1 MATPGTAAQPAREA
15 NPQVERSIVKRGHG
29 VFAARRIACLFLLFI
44 VDVSIVALA
53 LELAILIRVAWLPHL
68 STQTPHEAF
77 SFSHYVSRG
86 WIWLLFLVF
95 YPVEGLYTQRRSL
108 WNEVGSLTKASG
120 LGTLAV
126 LAAVALEKLSIDVSR
141 ITILLTGVILLVLM
155 PVARY
160 WTKLLLGRLNL
171 WRKPILILGAA
182 KTAKLVLHGVNEDP
196 VLGYQVVGMLD
207 DDPSKQNQCLGSSF
221 GQPVCVLGP
230 LAMAP
235 TLMREGRARDILLAM
250 PGLGEIQLVTLL
262 HTLQSLCESIY
273 VVPKMWGLPMM
284 NLHIDGFLRQQVLML
299 KVSNNLAKPWNSWI
313 KRTFDLLIGSIFAVF
328 SVPLIG
334 AIALLIKM
342 NSKGPVLHVQ
352 ERLGYQGRTFRCLKF
367 RSMQVNGDEQLTA
380 YLKANPQLAA
390 EWDRY
395 AKLKT
400 HDPRLTPVGS
410 FLRRWSLDEIPQIF
424 NVLKGDMSLVGPRP
438 YLLREKE
445 RIGKDLPTIVA
456 ARPGMTGFWQVN
468 GKNHVTIDDRV
479 RLEVW
484 YVRNW
489 SIWLDIIILVKTF
502 RTVFGREGTH

>member
-1 MATPGTAAQPAREA
+1 MATPSTAAKPARETFS
-15 NPQVERSIVKRGHG
+15 QVESSTVKRGHR
-29 VFAARRIACLFLLFI
+29 VLAVRRLACLFLLFLADI
-44 VDVSIVALA
+44 SMIALA
-53 LELAILIRVAWLPHL
+53 LELAILFRVAWLPHL

-77 SFSHYVSRG
+77 SFSHYVSLG

-108 WNEVGSLTKASG
+108 WNEVGSLTKASS

-126 LAAVALEKLSIDVSR
+126 LAAVALVKLSIDVSR
-141 ITILLTGVILLVLM
+141 ITILLTGIILLVLM

-160 WTKLLLGRLNL
+160 WTKYLLGRLNL

-182 KTAKLVLHGVNEDP
+182 KTAELVLRGINEDP
-196 VLGYQVVGMLD
+196 VLGYQVVGLLD
-207 DDPSKQNQCLGSSF
+207 DNPNKQNQCLGSSF
-221 GQPVCVLGP
+221 GHPVQVLGP

-235 TLMREGRARDILLAM
+235 TLLREGRARDVLLAM
-250 PGLGEIQLVTLL
+250 PGLGEIQIVTLL
-262 HTLQSLCESIY
+262 HSLQPLCESIH

-284 NLHIDGFLRQQVLML
+284 NLHVDGFLRQQVLML
-299 KVSNNLAKPWNSWI
+299 KVSNNLAKPWNSWM

-328 SVPLIG
+328 CVPLMG

-352 ERLGYQGRTFRCLKF
+352 ERLGYHGRTFNCLKF
-367 RSMQVNGDEQLTA
+367 RSMQVNGDEQLAT

-400 HDPRLTPVGS
+400 HDPRLTRAGS

-438 YLLREKE
+438 YLLREKG
-445 RIGKDLPTIVA
+445 RIGDDLPTIVA
-456 ARPGMTGFWQVN
+456 ARPGITGFWQVN
-468 GKNHVTIDDRV
+468 GKNHVTLEDRV

-489 SIWLDIIILVKTF
+489 TIWLDIIILVKTV
-502 RTVFGREGTH
+502 RTVLAREGS